1 MQGLLQQISDNPQ
14 LMQNVISAPYLRTM
28 LQTLAQNPDI
38 AAQVSTAPEAGL
50 LGRRTGGHRSQPLCS
65 RSGCGQKIQVSVA
78 FFVSCRKLD

>member
-38 AAQVSTAPEAGL
+38 AAQVSTAPR
-50 LGRRTGGHRSQPLCS
+50 GRPVGGTDGGDRSQPLCS

-78 FFVSCRKLD
+78 FVSCRKLD